1 MSSIEI
7 YFQLIT
13 VFDGVRQTDLYKRE
27 SVQNNETN
35 FACKTT
41 ALFSF
46 FNHVCV
52 HECVRV
58 YVCMYVCV
66 CVCVLPNDCAATQSA
81 LLCLWVWRLMKI
93 HSLFD
98 EFC

>member
-27 SVQNNETN
+27 SVQNNETI

-52 HECVRV
+52 HECVRAC
-58 YVCMYVCV
+58 VCMYVCMCV
-66 CVCVLPNDCAATQSA
+66 CVCTPKRLRSYTECAFVFVGLEAYEDPLA
-81 LLCLWVWRLMKI
+81 LR
-93 HSLFD
+93 
-98 EFC
+98 